1 MISDRVDVFK
11 HNILIVDD
19 TLENLKF
26 LSAVLTQHGYEVRQA
41 INGSM
46 ALMGATAQPPDLILL
61 DVKMPGIDGY
71 EVCKQLKEIEQTKD
85 IPIIFISAI
94 DDAWDKIKAFQV
106 GGVDYI
112 TKPFQV
118 EEAIVRIE
126 HQLALQAAKTQIQKL
141 NAELEARVKER
152 TAQLQAANQEL
163 EKEISERK
171 KVERELAREKSHLVA
186 AQQVAHIGSWE
197 YDILTQE
204 IRCSD
209 EIFRI
214 FGLNVREETVTY
226 PKHLYKY
233 IYSEERVLWET
244 IVNEALQT
252 GKPYEL
258 EFRIVRPDGEIRW
271 VFAKGQ
277 PIFNS
282 KNKVTKLFNTVL
294 DITEQ
299 QAALR
304 ERKQAEEA
312 LSKSEE
318 LFRLTFEMAPIGMA
332 IQSLDGKFLQVNQAL
347 CEILGYTY
355 EELLYRNWADLTHP
369 DDVTV
374 SRLLNQQLCQGEI
387 SDFKIESR
395 YLTKNCQLVY
405 GILKVALVRDSM
417 GKPLHLIGQFMDITD
432 RKRAEEQLL
441 YDALHDSLTGLPN
454 RGLLMEYIDQSL
466 KRIQRHR
473 DYLFAVLF
481 IDLDRFKVIND
492 SLGHLVGDRLLIAI
506 ARKLQTIVRSTDM
519 VARLG
524 GDEFIILLDEIKD
537 INDAIK
543 IAERIS
549 EELRSPLQLENRRVF
564 MNASIGIAIATP
576 EYHQGGDLL
585 RDADIAMY
593 RAKEKGKARYEIFNR
608 IMYTQAFQQL
618 QLENDLRQAL
628 ERQEFLV
635 HYQPIVSLTTGKL
648 TGFEALIRWQH
659 PKKGLISPSEFI
671 PIAEE
676 TGLIVSLGEW
686 VLQTACQQMS
696 NWQTKFA
703 TSLPLKISVNL
714 SGKQLREPN
723 LLEKIDEIIARTGI
737 NGENLKLE
745 LTESMLMENEEAIL
759 NTLSELRKRKI
770 QLSIDDFG
778 TGYSS
783 LSYLHRFPV
792 NTLKIDRSFVS
803 RIGEQGENQEIVE
816 TIITLA
822 HQLSVSAIA
831 EGVETPQQIDRL
843 KALACE
849 EAQGYFFSKP
859 LESALA
865 ENLIKS
871 DPLWSI

>member
-1 MISDRVDVFK
+1 MISDRADIIK

-26 LSAVLTQHGYEVRQA
+26 LSTVLTQQGYEVRQA

-71 EVCKQLKEIEQTKD
+71 EVCQKLKEIEQTKN
-85 IPIIFISAI
+85 IPVIFISAL

-118 EEAIVRIE
+118 EEAIARIE
-126 HQLALQAAKTQIQKL
+126 HQLALQAAKTEIQQL
-141 NAELEARVKER
+141 NAELEARVRER

-163 EKEISERK
+163 EREIIERK
-171 KVERELAREKSHLVA
+171 KVEKELAREKSHLVA
-186 AQQVAHIGSWE
+186 AQKVAHIGSWE
-197 YDILTQE
+197 YDILTHK
-204 IRCSD
+204 ISWSD
-209 EIFRI
+209 ESFRI
-214 FGLNVREETVTY
+214 FGITINEKTLN
-226 PKHLYKY
+226 
-233 IYSEERVLWET
+233 YSEHVSKHIYPDDQRLWET
-244 IVNEALQT
+244 TVKEAMQT
-252 GKPYEL
+252 GKPYEV
-258 EFRIVRPDGEIRW
+258 EFRLVRPNGEIRW
-271 VFAKGQ
+271 VFVKGH

-282 KNKVTKLFNTVL
+282 QKEIIKLFGTLL
-294 DITEQ
+294 DITD
-299 QAALR
+299 
-304 ERKQAEEA
+304 RKQAEEA

-332 IQSLDGKFLQVNQAL
+332 IKSLDGKFVRINQAL
-347 CEILGYTY
+347 CDIFACTC
-355 EELLYRNWADLTHP
+355 EELLERTWTDITHP
-369 DDVTV
+369 DDVTL
-374 SRLLNQQLCQGEI
+374 SALLNQQLCQGDI

-395 YLTKNCQLVY
+395 YLTKKGELVY
-405 GILKVALVRDSM
+405 GILKVALVRDLM

-432 RKRAEEQLL
+432 RKRAEKQLL

-454 RGLLMEYIDQSL
+454 RVLLMEYIEQSI
-466 KRIQRHR
+466 KRIQRHP

-481 IDLDRFKVIND
+481 IDLDRFKIIND
-492 SLGHLVGDRLLIAI
+492 SLGHIVGDRLLIAI
-506 ARKLQTIVRSTDM
+506 ARKLQGIVRSTDM
-519 VARLG
+519 VSRLG

-549 EELRSPLQLENRRVF
+549 EELRSPLQLENRQVF
-564 MNASIGIAIATP
+564 MSASIGIAISTP
-576 EYHQGGDLL
+576 DYYQGGDLL

-608 IMYTQAFQQL
+608 IMYTQAFKQL

-659 PKKGLISPSEFI
+659 PKKGLVSPAEFI

-676 TGLIVSLGEW
+676 TGLIVSIGEW

-696 NWQTKFA
+696 NWQTNLA

-723 LLEKIDEIIARTGI
+723 LLQKIDEIILRTGI
-737 NGENLKLE
+737 SGEKLKLE

-803 RIGEQGENQEIVE
+803 RIGEKGENLEIVE

-831 EGVETPQQIDRL
+831 EGVETHQQINQL
-843 KALACE
+843 KALTCE

-859 LESALA
+859 LESTLA
-865 ENLIKS
+865 EALIKS
-871 DPLWSI
+871 DPQWSI